1 MVKDGAMAA
10 TSEQSDDLDWHSFF
24 QEYQVFAKNRDAQKA
39 RGINDY
45 SLLASVLSVNDEVRL
60 HSRFLYSLLNPHG
73 SHYQGSLFL
82 EIFLKVVELPFH
94 LNLERVVFFKEKD
107 NMDLY
112 ITDGQSHVVIENKL
126 EAKDQERQAEKYIDH
141 LINSRSH
148 ETTNI
153 LFVYLSK
160 NRLRPS
166 DQSLGDYKL
175 SSCGKHLIKDDNI
188 KVHYKSVH
196 YQKDILKWIEFSKKE
211 TANLTN
217 LYNALLEYEKVV
229 KYSLNIYQSDIM
241 RLINFFNEEKTLTKK
256 DKARYLF
263 EIEREFLDLKREWF
277 YGAMTGEFIELI
289 RNYQVELLSDLN
301 CTDLDGKSF
310 TKDKTDECLLKAD
323 DKRVPIR
330 QGAFCVISSGE
341 FKDKVSVFLWMA
353 HWNLHV
359 GCAKLEKIDNKY
371 RFVKKT
377 ENLYERLKHININ
390 GNCLTKFPSPPK
402 LNENLPLNDLEIIS
416 WYASPIEEIKQ
427 LYDFNSSRQA
437 QFIKAIFNALGVEKK
452 T

>member
-10 TSEQSDDLDWHSFF
+10 TSEQSDDLNWQSFF
-24 QEYQVFAKNRDAQKA
+24 QEYRVFAKNRDAQKV
-39 RGINDY
+39 RGVNDY

-82 EIFLKVVELPFH
+82 EIFLKILKLPFY
-94 LNLERVVFFKEKD
+94 LNLDQVVVFKEKD

-126 EAKDQERQAEKYIDH
+126 EAKDQERQAEKYINH
-141 LINSRSH
+141 LIKSCSLG
-148 ETTNI
+148 TANI

-175 SSCGKHLIKDDNI
+175 SSCEKYLIKDNNM
-188 KVHYKSVH
+188 KVHYKNMH
-196 YQKDILKWIEFSKKE
+196 YQKDILKWIENSKKE
-211 TANLTN
+211 TTNLTN
-217 LYNALLEYEKVV
+217 LYNALSEYEKVV
-229 KYSLNIYQSDIM
+229 RHSLNIYQSDIM
-241 RLINFFNEEKTLTKK
+241 RLINFFNEENALSKK
-256 DKARYLF
+256 DKACYLL
-263 EIEREFLDLKREWF
+263 EIERDLPDLKKEWL
-277 YGAMTGEFIELI
+277 YGAMTEEFFELV
-289 RNYQVELLSDLN
+289 RNYQVEPLGGLNCSDLN
-301 CTDLDGKSF
+301 GKAF
-310 TKDKTDECLLKAD
+310 TKEKTDECLFKSD
-323 DKRVPIR
+323 DKRAPIR

-353 HWNLHV
+353 HWGLHV

-390 GNCLTKFPSPPK
+390 GHRLTEFPSPPQ

-416 WYASPIEEIKQ
+416 WSASPIEEVKQ

-437 QFIKAIFNALGVEKK
+437 QFIKAIFDALGVEKK